1 MTEFQR
7 CARCVMDNSSDETI
21 TFDENG
27 YCNYCTE
34 ALKRKDSEYFPND
47 EGQRRLK
54 SMLDK
59 IKQDGIGKKYDCMM
73 GISGGLDSSYLAY
86 LGHTWG
92 LRILAVHV
100 DDGFDTEISKN
111 NIRKLV
117 DATGIDLITIKPDE
131 QQFNAL
137 TKAYMK
143 AGVPNLAVPQ
153 DNVLFAT
160 LYKYARE
167 NKIKYFLSGGNFAL
181 ESILQRGNTHSAYD
195 VVNIRAINKLFGT
208 EKIDKLP
215 LISEYQRLLDR
226 FILGLETFCPLNYV
240 DYNRDRAFKELNE
253 FCRFE
258 YYGRK
263 HLENMLTAF
272 IQLIWFPQKFGVDK
286 RTSHLSSMIISGQ
299 ITREEALKE
308 LDLPIIESDKQ
319 MREYIQEIMRRL
331 DIDNEELNEILGSV
345 CHQHTDY
352 KTISKALHY
361 RFLVSIYKKLSWLS
375 INIFNVKFNLFR

>member
-7 CARCVMDNSSDETI
+7 CTRCVMDNSSDEII
-21 TFDENG
+21 TFDEHG

-34 ALKRKDSEYFPND
+34 ALKRKDSEYFPNE

-92 LRILAVHV
+92 LRILAIHV

-117 DATGIDLITIKPDE
+117 DAAEIDLITIKPDE

-153 DNVLFAT
+153 DNVLFAA

-195 VVNIRAINKLFGT
+195 VVNIHAINKLFGS

-215 LISEYQRLLDR
+215 LISMYQRELDKR
-226 FILGLETFCPLNYV
+226 LLGLKTFQPLNYV
-240 DYNRDRAFKELNE
+240 DYNRDKAFEELNK
-253 FCRFE
+253 FCGFE

-286 RTSHLSSMIISGQ
+286 RTSHLSSMIVSNQ
-299 ITREEALKE
+299 LTRDEAIAELQKPMIEQESIMEEYVKIIKDTLE
-308 LDLPIIESDKQ
+308 LSDK
-319 MREYIQEIMRRL
+319 EYDEIIRL
-331 DIDNEELNEILGSV
+331 PGHSHEEYGYDRVRKSV
-345 CHQHTDY
+345 
-352 KTISKALHY
+352 A
-361 RFLVSIYKKLSWLS
+361 VIYNKLRKK
-375 INIFNVKFNLFR
+375 

>member
-7 CARCVMDNSSDETI
+7 CTRCVMDNSSDETI
-21 TFDENG
+21 TFDEHG

-34 ALKRKDSEYFPND
+34 ALKRKDSEYFPNE

-86 LGHTWG
+86 LGHKWG

-117 DATGIDLITIKPDE
+117 DAAGIDLITIKPDE

-153 DNVLFAT
+153 DNVLFAA
-160 LYKYARE
+160 LYKYARK

-215 LISEYQRLLDR
+215 LISEYQRLFDGY
-226 FILGLETFCPLNYV
+226 ILSLKTVQPLNYV
-240 DYNRDRAFKELNE
+240 DYNRDRAFKELKE
-253 FCRFE
+253 FCGFE

-286 RTSHLSSMIISGQ
+286 RTSHLSSMIVSEQ
-299 ITREEALKE
+299 LTRTQA
-308 LDLPIIESDKQ
+308 LDLLKKPLIE
-319 MREYIQEIMRRL
+319 
-331 DIDNEELNEILGSV
+331 DNETMDCYKSYILNKLCISDTELSQMIRHLGV
-345 CHQHTDY
+345 QHTEYNYD
-352 KTISKALHY
+352 KRKLLRILSKFKSLMTQ
-361 RFLVSIYKKLSWLS
+361 RV
-375 INIFNVKFNLFR
+375 

>member
-1 MTEFQR
+1 MTEFKR
-7 CARCVMDNSSDETI
+7 CTRCVMDNSSDDTI
-21 TFDENG
+21 TFDEHG

-34 ALKRKDSEYFPND
+34 ALKRKDSIYFPNE
-47 EGQRRLK
+47 EGERRLN

-59 IKQDGIGKKYDCMM
+59 IKRDGIGKKYDCMM

-86 LGHTWG
+86 LGHKWG
-92 LRILAVHV
+92 LRILAIHV
-100 DDGFDTEISKN
+100 DDGFDTKISKN
-111 NIRKLV
+111 NIQKLV
-117 DATGIDLITIKPDE
+117 DAAGIDLITIKPDE

-153 DNVLFAT
+153 DNVLFAA

-195 VVNIRAINKLFGT
+195 VVNIRAINKMFGT
-208 EKIDKLP
+208 EKIDRLP
-215 LISEYQRLLDR
+215 LISEYQRVFDKR
-226 FILGLETFCPLNYV
+226 MLGLETFRPLNYV
-240 DYNRDRAFKELNE
+240 DYNRDRAFEELNK
-253 FCRFE
+253 FCGFE

-286 RTSHLSSMIISGQ
+286 RTSHLSSMIVSNQ
-299 ITREEALKE
+299 LTRDEAIAELQKPMIEQESILEEYVKIIKE
-308 LDLPIIESDKQ
+308 TLELS
-319 MREYIQEIMRRL
+319 
-331 DIDNEELNEILGSV
+331 DNEYDEMIRLPGHSHEEYGYDRFRKSV
-345 CHQHTDY
+345 T
-352 KTISKALHY
+352 
-361 RFLVSIYKKLSWLS
+361 VIYNKLR
-375 INIFNVKFNLFR
+375 K